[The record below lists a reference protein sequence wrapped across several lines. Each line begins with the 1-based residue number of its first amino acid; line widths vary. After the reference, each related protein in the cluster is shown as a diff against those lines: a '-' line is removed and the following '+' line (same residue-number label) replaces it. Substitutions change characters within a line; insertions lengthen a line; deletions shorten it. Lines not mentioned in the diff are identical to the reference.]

1 MTTFEDTDEFLAHFG
16 VKGMRWGVRRENR
29 TQMLERVGS
38 GTGSKLD
45 NLRVA
50 TGHVSRQGVR
60 RHGSVAGAAANKAAN
75 MRAVD
80 ARVASGRGT
89 AKDFVS
95 RHGGDRYIDTG
106 RLDKD
111 ILAGKKLVARP
122 GTSRVTMNVVKDFN
136 SMSDKEFFR
145 KYSGTKQTYVKRFDK
160 YKGDP
165 YMNSPMAKV
174 GKVLAKTTPQPKRVR
189 RAGGYDR

>member
-1 MTTFEDTDEFLAHFG
+1 VNTFEDTDEFLAHFG

-29 TQMLERVGS
+29 INRLERVGS
-38 GTGSKLD
+38 GKGSTLD
-45 NLRVA
+45 NIRVA
-50 TGHVSRQGVR
+50 SGELSSKSMR
-60 RHGSVAGAAANKAAN
+60 RHGGVAGAAANKAAN

-89 AKDFVS
+89 ARDFVS

-106 RLDKD
+106 KLDKD
-111 ILAGKKLVARP
+111 VLAGKKLVARP

-136 SMSDKEFFR
+136 SMSDKEFFQ

-160 YKGDP
+160 YGGDP
-165 YMNSPMAKV
+165 FMNSPMAKV

-189 RAGGYDR
+189 QAGGYNR